1 MKKFIT
7 TTLPYANA
15 APHIGH
21 TFEFILADVIAD
33 YWRWKLGK
41 ENVRLNIGLDEHGQ
55 KIKQRA
61 DELGKSPQEY
71 CDETA
76 EQWKEFCQRL
86 KIDYDSFYRTTDQQ
100 HKDDALRLT
109 DQLSEFIYEREY
121 EGLYCVGCESFKT
134 ERDSIDG
141 RCIDHRTELIPL
153 TEQVKCLDIHRFAD
167 QIEDRLIDKGLSN
180 ELKNILAAPFDFPIT
195 RKNVDW
201 GVKLS
206 DGSTLYVWAEALS
219 NYIFAAGYYRD
230 REEFN
235 EWWKNSLQ
243 ICGKDNLKFQAY
255 ILQAMLLAAGVPQTS
270 EILVH
275 GIILDKNG
283 DKMSK
288 SLGNVV
294 DPVVQL
300 GKYGVSPLRYYLTL
314 GLSTYGDSAYSE
326 KDLIQLWN
334 SEIVGGFG
342 NLVARTLHLVDIQ
355 NVDVS
360 PFSLTKECV
369 ATCSQK
375 VRELSEAFESYD
387 FHLVRHLLSVWTG
400 ELNRR
405 INDERPFDNS
415 VKNRKDII
423 NEIYFDLIAL
433 ERFYSVL
440 LKDGGSI
447 LEALKSRKK
456 TILFKKLEQKEG
468 VFT

>member
-33 YWRWKLGK
+33 YWRWKIGK

-326 KDLIQLWN
+326 NDLIQLWN
-334 SEIVGGFG
+334 NDIVSGFG

-355 NVDVS
+355 GVDV
-360 PFSLTKECV
+360 
-369 ATCSQK
+369 CSIP
-375 VRELSEAFESYD
+375 LSNEHAAQSAARVKQVQEAFERSD
-387 FHLVRHLLSVWTG
+387 FHEVRSLLNSWTK
-400 ELNRR
+400 ELNKR
-405 INDERPFDNS
+405 INDERPFDADTL
-415 VKNRKDII
+415 NRQEIIFEIYYDLLKLEPFYSILLKSGKDI
-423 NEIYFDLIAL
+423 LSAL
-433 ERFYSVL
+433 Q
-440 LKDGGSI
+440 G
-447 LEALKSRKK
+447 RKK
-456 TILFKKLEQKEG
+456 AILFQKLETK
-468 VFT
+468 